1 MTAAFRSR
9 KLARIFLSTA
19 FGVALFVGPANAQK
33 QGGSITVG
41 LELDIPGFDPLK
53 VGVFDTSAETAAAA
67 IFDTLT
73 TLDDKGEVQPK
84 LALSWTH
91 SDDFKTWTFKLRPG
105 VKFQDGTPFN
115 AEAAKANFDRQKD
128 PANKCRCAFY
138 IASIHDVQAPDEL
151 TLVYNLTDPS
161 VNLPGVLT
169 LQSSNFV
176 MQSPTA
182 WKTKGDDYNRNPVG
196 TGPYILT
203 QFKQGSEVDLVA
215 NGNYWGQKASIK
227 NVKILGV
234 PDDSTRVSMLLSG
247 QADIAESVPQ
257 PLISRVSQ
265 SANYEIRAIPTAST
279 FYLMFNMNLPPF
291 NDVRVR
297 QALNYSIDRSSLVGN
312 LFKQTAEA
320 SYQWYVPAY
329 PGFDKAYD
337 PYPYNP
343 GKARALLAQAG
354 YPNGVDAAFYFPIG
368 NGPMDLQSAE
378 ALQAQLQQVGFR
390 VSMHGGDPN
399 SVRNAFTLGN
409 ESGVL
414 INNYAPP
421 SLDVALLFAYYLT
434 PGSNYSKT
442 AVSPAAVALV
452 QQAVTTADLATR
464 EKLYNQAQDIFLGE
478 QSLFA
483 PLWTQVDTWGVA
495 KDVVFNPEPLQAYY
509 MNQMSFK

>member
-1 MTAAFRSR
+1 MAALIVLPLL
-9 KLARIFLSTA
+9 LAACSSGSSSASTK
-19 FGVALFVGPANAQK
+19 N
-33 QGGSITVG
+33 T
-41 LELDIPGFDPLK
+41 
-53 VGVFDTSAETAAAA
+53 
-67 IFDTLT
+67 
-73 TLDDKGEVQPK
+73 
-84 LALSWTH
+84 
-91 SDDFKTWTFKLRPG
+91 
-105 VKFQDGTPFN
+105 
-115 AEAAKANFDRQKD
+115 
-128 PANKCRCAFY
+128 
-138 IASIHDVQAPDEL
+138 L
-151 TLVYNLTDPS
+151 TLVQSIAPTSMNTNIDKIRANVRVQNQIIEAAIEYKYEGGNYKLNP
-161 VNLPGVLT
+161 T
-169 LQSSNFV
+169 LV
-176 MQSPTA
+176 TA
-182 WKTKGDDYNRNPVG
+182 WKQSAPSEWTFNVRPNVEFSNGEKLTADAFQFSLNAILTYPGGKLAAFFKGWKIEVIDAMTFKVISPNPNDSTVPGGMTQFFIFPPKYYAAVGAVQYGQQPIG